1 MTPPRISSSSLSL
14 DFGNEVAGQLSDEQ
28 LVTITNIG
36 GGELIIGDTE
46 FIGAAPVDFGLTM
59 DFCSFQVL
67 GAGESCEIGFSMR
80 ATEIGD
86 RFAELVMESNDPQQP
101 LLFIEMSGKGTGSGG
116 CGLTP
121 MALPFGNFIWLTVLV
136 LLPLIALARRRISSS
151 SSPLQAG

>member
-1 MTPPRISSSSLSL
+1 MTPPQISSSSLNL
-14 DFGNEVAGQLSDEQ
+14 DFGSDVAGQLSDEQ

-36 GGELIIGDTE
+36 GGELVIGDTE

-86 RFAELVMESNDPQQP
+86 RSAQLVVESNDPQQP
-101 LLFIEMSGKGTGSGG
+101 LLFIAMSGKGTGSGG
-116 CGLTP
+116 CRLNP
-121 MALPFGNFIWLTVLV
+121 AFPPFGELLWWIMLLA
-136 LLPLIALARRRISSS
+136 LPLIVLVRRRVGVNEEER
-151 SSPLQAG
+151 A